1 MEDSSPPPSYSDLKP
16 GLENSSSGAQ
26 LHPGGVEEAAGL
38 EEGGEPHPPHQPKN
52 YLWLSIFSCFCPAH
66 PINIVAFVFSVMAL
80 NSYTEGDYE
89 GSKRLG
95 QNALRVA
102 IAAIIIGIVVIGI
115 YCIVHF
121 TTCPARVV
129 FYVRGAPATLLVGS
143 VSQARGAC
151 WLNVPKRRQM
161 LERNAQDMMC
171 SHSPISLARSSES
184 RCPFDASQ
192 DAN

>member
-1 MEDSSPPPSYSDLKP
+1 MEDSPPPPPYSDLKP
-16 GLENSSSGAQ
+16 GLENSSSSGAQ
-26 LHPGGVEEAAGL
+26 LSPGELGGLEGAAGL
-38 EEGGEPHPPHQPKN
+38 EEGEPRPHQPKN

-80 NSYTEGDYE
+80 NSYTDGDYE

-121 TTCPARVV
+121 TTHA
-129 FYVRGAPATLLVGS
+129 
-143 VSQARGAC
+143 
-151 WLNVPKRRQM
+151 
-161 LERNAQDMMC
+161 
-171 SHSPISLARSSES
+171 I
-184 RCPFDASQ
+184 
-192 DAN
+192 